1 MNTKLDGIK
10 VVTRKVQDDDPT
22 EGYIGVVL
30 LPGGNDFSTC
40 RVRKSRTS
48 AREDAMRLATSIAH
62 DPDFPMGW

>member
-10 VVTRKVQDDDPT
+10 VATRKVVDDDPT
-22 EGYIGVVL
+22 VGYVGIVL

-48 AREDAMRLATSIAH
+48 AREDAMRLATSIAR
-62 DPDFPMGW
+62 DPDFPIAW